1 MPTLIRSDIRPPRHR
16 TQAYLDATDNGKA
29 RGERRRQ
36 ELSGILNEDN
46 RVLDMTVLSN
56 WDICTQTEKH
66 RGGRAASAG
75 IPVLQYLEAEMVGE
89 ELPGVITG
97 FSSAGVWTRLTGI
110 WPRDWSPGTTWVA
123 RGSARRFRSR
133 TGQLV
138 SSRTGSVLCIGDPV
152 TVLLMR
158 VDPAERDMELMLKER
173 PTRNAREMPQPRSRP
188 KNKRG
193 GRAKGKSGRRRRR

>member
-1 MPTLIRSDIRPPRHR
+1 M
-16 TQAYLDATDNGKA
+16 
-29 RGERRRQ
+29 
-36 ELSGILNEDN
+36 LNDDN
-46 RVLDMTVLSN
+46 RVLDMTTLVELGRT
-56 WDICTQTEKH
+56 CTQMEKNSEEAERH
-66 RGGRAASAG
+66 LREFL
-75 IPVLQYLEAEMVGE
+75 VLQYLESEFVGE

-97 FSSAGVWTRLTGI
+97 FSSAGLWIALDRYLAEGLV
-110 WPRDWSPGTTWVA
+110 TWEDMGGKGNRPERWVPIE
-123 RGSARRFRSR
+123 G

-173 PTRNAREMPQPRSRP
+173 PSRNAREMPQPRSKK

-193 GRAKGKSGRRRRR
+193 GRGKSGKRRRR